1 MVKQKGIVII
11 FILLLLI
18 LISLMSISL
27 FNKSLLSF
35 KVADRHS
42 QKELV
47 LYETEGCLS
56 KAEISIINLS
66 TPNSGIPNFSPIDF
80 GNPSEDWWK
89 NNGTSCDENVFMY
102 IQELQSFPNK
112 NDYFYQVTVH
122 HLKGITLQVVISK
135 NFTNNTV
142 EQTSWANLS

>member
-1 MVKQKGIVII
+1 MIKQKGIVII

-35 KVADRHS
+35 KVADRRS

-56 KAEISIINLS
+56 QAEISIIDLS
-66 TPNSGIPNFSPIDF
+66 MPNNGTPNFSPIDF
-80 GNPSEDWWK
+80 NNVSEDWWK
-89 NNGTSCDENVFMY
+89 NNGIACGDKVLYY
-102 IQELQSFPNK
+102 IQLLQSFPDK
-112 NDYFYQVTVH
+112 NDYFYQITAH

-135 NFTNNTV
+135 NFTTDTT
-142 EQTSWANLS
+142 QKTSWVNFS